1 MDMTI
6 PVVLLFLRVQK
17 YYVAGVVGGS
27 VKG

>member
-1 MDMTI
+1 AI